1 MNFDAI
7 MKMSTTKDLL
17 TDKPE
22 AKGTKQYLLMV
33 NKIIEAFLSKDT
45 SILQRIYNMWYC
57 AFFLRSWRHWLKFKK
72 FSTEDNCVTLNTYT
86 CIELNA
92 HGIVLMLEKCRQNND
107 IDSFLPWLLSS
118 QVCEKTFR
126 QLRSMT

>member
-7 MKMSTTKDLL
+7 MKMSTTKVLDLL

-22 AKGTKQYLLMV
+22 AKGTKQYLLIV

-57 AFFLRSWRHWLKFKK
+57 AFFFK
-72 FSTEDNCVTLNTYT
+72 N
-86 CIELNA
+86 
-92 HGIVLMLEKCRQNND
+92 LEALVKMQK
-107 IDSFLPWLLSS
+107 I
-118 QVCEKTFR
+118 
-126 QLRSMT
+126 

>member
-57 AFFLRSWRHWLKFKK
+57 AFFFK
-72 FSTEDNCVTLNTYT
+72 N
-86 CIELNA
+86 
-92 HGIVLMLEKCRQNND
+92 LEALVKMQK
-107 IDSFLPWLLSS
+107 I
-118 QVCEKTFR
+118 
-126 QLRSMT
+126 

>member
-1 MNFDAI
+1 

-57 AFFLRSWRHWLKFKK
+57 AFFFK
-72 FSTEDNCVTLNTYT
+72 N
-86 CIELNA
+86 
-92 HGIVLMLEKCRQNND
+92 LEALVKMQK
-107 IDSFLPWLLSS
+107 I
-118 QVCEKTFR
+118 
-126 QLRSMT
+126 